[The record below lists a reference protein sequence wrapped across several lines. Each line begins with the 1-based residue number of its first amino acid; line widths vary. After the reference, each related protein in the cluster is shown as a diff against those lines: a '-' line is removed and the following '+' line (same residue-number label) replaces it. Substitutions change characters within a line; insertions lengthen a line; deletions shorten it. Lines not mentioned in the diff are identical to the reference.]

1 MNPLSSSSETLV
13 DLLRCRARHSGGAPF
28 LRFLTTGEVDG
39 PVERRTFAQ
48 AHRAA
53 CRIAHQLR
61 RAGLRPGDRAA
72 LLYAPSLEFV
82 DAFLGCLVAG
92 VVAVPLPPPDPSR
105 LDRALRPL
113 LHILS
118 DCGASAVLST
128 TVLAGIAQASVPE
141 LGGALGGLPWVCTDT
156 DADGAG
162 VGEDGALEGVV
173 HAAKPDSLAF
183 LQYTSGSTSAPKGV
197 RISHRNLTAN
207 GQMISQ
213 VMGTHPGALGICWL
227 PLHHDMGLIGNV
239 LHPLSSGCEVVLMSP
254 MAFLE
259 RPLRWL
265 EAVSR
270 LRGGISGGPNFAYAL
285 ATRRVRADPRLAEG
299 LDLSSW
305 HTAYVG
311 AEPVRM
317 STLAAFTET
326 FAPYG
331 FRKQALLPCY
341 GLAEATLLVSGSHL
355 GARSWDQAEARPA
368 AAGERGAAPVDPVA
382 QSGAAAPG
390 VELAVVELGSTRT
403 VAEGVEGEVVVRSPS
418 VTQGY
423 WGRPRPLL
431 GPVDGRGEGWLRTG
445 DLGFLRGGQLYTT
458 GRLKDLIVVR
468 GRNLHPQDI
477 EQVVEALPGVRPGC
491 VAAFPH
497 VASSG
502 AAGPSGAGGATRE
515 EGVGIALELRRPRGG
530 APHSDTQHS
539 NTQHS
544 DTQHSNTVAEVL
556 AAVTRATGVRP
567 VAVFLLSPRTICKTT
582 SGKIQRRATRTA
594 LAAGELVPLHTW
606 TAAPP
611 AADPT
616 EAPVLV
622 AATRWLARHA
632 GVAPD
637 QLDASSRLDAHGVD
651 SVTRA
656 ELLAHL
662 RTELGVELDHERVFA
677 AQSLAE
683 LAAAGPPVPPP
694 LVRPSSLPPRSP
706 GPVVL
711 PRLGWGANR
720 FGGSAK

>member
-1 MNPLSSSSETLV
+1 MTPLPSSPETLV
-13 DLLRCRARHSGGAPF
+13 DLLRVRARHSGGAPF

-48 AHRAA
+48 AHGAA

-113 LHILS
+113 LHILT

-128 TVLAGIAQASVPE
+128 GPLAAIAQSSLPE
-141 LGGALGGLPWVCTDT
+141 LGGALGGLPWVCTDALSDESGLDENDLQHDVFGGLGP
-156 DADGAG
+156 DA
-162 VGEDGALEGVV
+162 
-173 HAAKPDSLAF
+173 LAF

-197 RISHRNLTAN
+197 RVSHRNLTSN

-227 PLHHDMGLIGNV
+227 PLHHDLGLIGNA

-254 MAFLE
+254 LAFLE

-270 LRGGISGGPNFAYAL
+270 LRGGIAGGPNFAYAL
-285 ATRRVRADPRLAEG
+285 ATRRVRADPSLARG

-305 HTAYVG
+305 HTAYVA

-331 FRKQALLPCY
+331 FRREALLPCY

-355 GARSWDQAEARPA
+355 GARTWDEASGRPSETA
-368 AAGERGAAPVDPVA
+368 DDGAAPPAPVA

-390 VELAVVELGSTRT
+390 VELAVVAPGSTRS
-403 VAEGVEGEVVVRSPS
+403 VAEGVEGEVLVRSPS

-423 WGRPRPLL
+423 WGHPRPLHSA
-431 GPVDGRGEGWLRTG
+431 VDGRGTGWLRTG
-445 DLGFLRGGQLYTT
+445 DLGFLRGEQLYIT

-468 GRNLHPQDI
+468 GRNLHPQDL
-477 EQVVEALPGVRPGC
+477 EQAVEALPGVRPGC
-491 VAAFPH
+491 VAAFST
-497 VASSG
+497 VDATG
-502 AAGPSGAGGATRE
+502 A
-515 EGVGIALELRRPRGG
+515 EGVGLALELRRPP
-530 APHSDTQHS
+530 AAAQ
-539 NTQHS
+539 QAAM
-544 DTQHSNTVAEVL
+544 VAEVVAVVTG
-556 AAVTRATGVRP
+556 AAGVRP
-567 VAVFLLSPRTICKTT
+567 VAVSLLRPRTICKTT
-582 SGKIQRRATRTA
+582 SGKIQRRATRRA
-594 LAAGELVPLHTW
+594 LAEGELVALHTW
-606 TAAPP
+606 TASAAPAD

-616 EAPVLV
+616 GAPVL
-622 AATRWLARHA
+622 AAARSWLARHT
-632 GVAPD
+632 GLAPD
-637 QLDASSRLDAHGVD
+637 QLDATSRLAAHGVD

-662 RTELGVELDHERVFA
+662 RTELGVELDHERVLA
-677 AQSLAE
+677 AESLGE
-683 LAAAGPPVPPP
+683 LAAAGPPLAPSPPQ
-694 LVRPSSLPPRSP
+694 PPARQAGSP

-711 PRLGWGANR
+711 PQLGWGANR
-720 FGGSAK
+720 FGGRAK